1 MEIIKTRSGRTL
13 ARLHYDVI
21 DQTTTGS
28 VYTTAEKAGEETY
41 VGEVTDEVA
50 GTATYHIL
58 PEFEGKDYIL
68 QDCEELRE
76 EFANYSNFWTARQ
89 SRGVC

>member
-1 MEIIKTRSGRTL
+1 MEIIKTKSERTL

-28 VYTTAEKAGEETY
+28 IYTTAEKAGKETY

-58 PEFEGKDYIL
+58 PDFAKKPYIQ
-68 QDCEELRE
+68 QDCEELKE
-76 EFANYSNFWTARQ
+76 KFAEYSNFWKSRQ

>member
-13 ARLHYDVI
+13 ARLHYDLI

-28 VYTTAEKAGEETY
+28 IYTTAEKAGEETY

-50 GTATYHIL
+50 GTATYQIL
-58 PEFEGKDYIL
+58 PEFAEKLYIK
-68 QDCEELRE
+68 QDCEELKE
-76 EFANYSNFWTARQ
+76 EFANYSNFWKAKQ